1 MNVIFGNF
9 YSPGYDDP
17 DFVDETMELIK
28 NLGYNSVMF
37 DTKDWEDF
45 RERNKT
51 GERSQY
57 VKMQEYMGQSALKH
71 GLTYNFLVLYLNG
84 DNLYPHIRFSPPV
97 FGEEVVTIDQKGG
110 KWYKY
115 WSDTA
120 RETMAEHVDQ
130 ILQMYGEGC
139 TTCRL
144 GQKQVLPTCTMW
156 DPIAAPSFDQDGIER
171 YQKFLKE
178 KYKNNISLFNE
189 RYDLD
194 IDDLKQLKPEDYWYS
209 VIYGEG
215 SCYTGEDI

>member
-1 MNVIFGNF
+1 M
-9 YSPGYDDP
+9 
-17 DFVDETMELIK
+17 
-28 NLGYNSVMF
+28 
-37 DTKDWEDF
+37 
-45 RERNKT
+45 
-51 GERSQY
+51 
-57 VKMQEYMGQSALKH
+57 
-71 GLTYNFLVLYLNG
+71 
-84 DNLYPHIRFSPPV
+84 
-97 FGEEVVTIDQKGG
+97 TIDQKGG

-194 IDDLKQLKPEDYWYS
+194 IDDFKFINELLGYEEVKTRGLLVFCDLWRGKLLYRRGYQKKNKEVLDMER
-209 VIYGEG
+209 
-215 SCYTGEDI
+215 